1 MGETEITTLPEADA
15 LRAENAR
22 LQRVNE
28 RWAESDKKMLAL
40 ISERDAENAR
50 LRKALED
57 ALEIIRSVND
67 PTRASA
73 GLRQIVE
80 AALRPDGDV
89 GG

>member
-1 MGETEITTLPEADA
+1 MTREPKVAVRWEKPHSENAAPCIEDICPVCRPGKTMAYIGD
-15 LRAENAR
+15 LRAEN
-22 LQRVNE
+22 
-28 RWAESDKKMLAL
+28 D
-40 ISERDAENAR
+40 R

-67 PTRASA
+67 PTQASA

-80 AALRPDGDV
+80 AALRPDGEV